1 MELPD
6 RTTSSALTTFEFGPG
21 AAEQA
26 DTILA
31 SGPDDVFRRLV
42 RDQESEP
49 VLLAARRILHAMLPS
64 GADSDG
70 DQDTDQDTAP
80 DAVAERVAAARA
92 EIGSMLDTLA
102 RHEPAHRGA
111 ALRERA
117 ALGQISGCWLD
128 TVSSPAT
135 QPALIVN
142 RLLRDHFALKGAGNP
157 QRSVH
162 HVRRR
167 ALEQAGVYLPEI
179 TADDFLPAARTRPLT
194 AWHAC
199 FYLALSRLATSFL
212 PEVVGVHYAYHAL
225 GVDDR
230 LAGVPELLT
239 EQGLRESLAE
249 YLSLTRDSVRGPA
262 ERARLR
268 AAVTRTVELELAQVR
283 LLVDLADWHA
293 ARSLHSRFAEIVA
306 RHAPF
311 AGRHHGT
318 VTVRGRRLTEAFAD
332 PDLDL
337 AAFLDELRRSRQV
350 KPLPSG
356 GCRLLNALRFGGPMF
371 GIFDSDEAATIT
383 AWVERAQA
391 GDRSP
396 IEIEVNRLGDDAA
409 ARWGAAVASS
419 SPPDLRFAEPNP
431 RDERELFYRLVNVE
445 HFANVLPLA
454 RQRAIAG
461 FVEAE
466 VLFTHGAR
474 GRYTNASWFDYSPE
488 ALGARVDRIYWE
500 KLVEPYHPLAEIPDR
515 EEVRFGQAD
524 LALGNMIDGAWAH
537 RIGNV
542 GRFRRRSDGL
552 LFAIYVDEMGR
563 GELHK
568 NHLTLIYQVLASMD
582 FTLPHIRD
590 AAFTEQDQ
598 LSESHRQYES
608 ANHQLSMSM
617 FPDSFYNEILGYN
630 LGIEMYGLG
639 EMRMNEIQRL
649 RHHGFD
655 TAYEEA
661 HLTID
666 NFSAGHSRQSVD
678 AIVTYLDDVRRD
690 LGASAVEGEWRR
702 VWRGYAS
709 FAYFAEPQ
717 LVAELTATGGAHT
730 APESADELVI

>member
-6 RTTSSALTTFEFGPG
+6 RTTSSALTAFEFSPG
-21 AAEQA
+21 AREQA
-26 DTILA
+26 DAILA
-31 SGPDDVFRRLV
+31 GGPDAVFRRLI

-49 VLLAARRILHAMLPS
+49 VLLVARHLVHAMLPS
-64 GADSDG
+64 AGT
-70 DQDTDQDTAP
+70 DTDVDTGVNI
-80 DAVAERVAAARA
+80 DVDTVVERVATARA
-92 EIGSMLDTLA
+92 EIDSLLDTLA
-102 RHEPAHRGA
+102 GHEPAQRRT

-117 ALGQISGCWLD
+117 VLGQISGCWLD

-142 RLLRDHFALKGAGNP
+142 RLLRDHFALKGEGNP

-162 HVRRR
+162 HVRHR
-167 ALEQAGVYLPEI
+167 ALEQAGVYLPEL
-179 TADDFLPAARTRPLT
+179 TADTFLTEARTRPLT

-212 PEVVGVHYAYHAL
+212 PEVVGVHYAFHAL

-230 LAGVPELLT
+230 LAGLPEVLA
-239 EQGLRESLAE
+239 EPGLRESLAE
-249 YLSLTRDSVRGPA
+249 YLSLTRDSARGPV
-262 ERARLR
+262 ERARLH
-268 AAVTRTVELELAQVR
+268 AAATRTVELELEQVR
-283 LLVDLADWHA
+283 MLVELAGWHA
-293 ARSLHSRFAEIVA
+293 GRSLHSQVAEIVA

-311 AGRHHGT
+311 AGRHHGN
-318 VTVRGRRLTEAFAD
+318 VTVRGRRLADLFGD

-356 GCRLLNALRFGGPMF
+356 GCRLLNAMKFGGPMF
-371 GIFDSDEAATIT
+371 GIFDSDEAATFA
-383 AWVERAQA
+383 AWVAQA
-391 GDRSP
+391 QSDDRSP
-396 IEIEVNRLGDDAA
+396 IEIEVNRLGDEVA
-409 ARWGAAVASS
+409 ARWSEAVAES
-419 SPPDLRFAEPNP
+419 SPPDLRFAEPSP
-431 RDERELFYRLVNVE
+431 RDERDLLYQLVNVE
-445 HFANVLPLA
+445 HFANLLPLA
-454 RQRAIAG
+454 RQRAING

-474 GRYTNASWFDYSPE
+474 GRYTDASWFDYSPE
-488 ALGARVDRIYWE
+488 ALGARVDRLYWE
-500 KLVEPYHPLAEIPDR
+500 KLVEPYRPLAEIPDR

-524 LALGNMIDGAWAH
+524 LALGNMIDGTWAH

-552 LFAIYVDEMGR
+552 LFSIYLDEMGR

-582 FTLPHIRD
+582 FTLPHLRD

-608 ANHQLSMSM
+608 AIHQLSMSL
-617 FPDSFYNEILGYN
+617 FPDTFYNEILGYN

-649 RHHGFD
+649 RRHGFD

-666 NFSAGHSRQSVD
+666 NFSAGHSRQAVD
-678 AIVTYLDDVRRD
+678 AIVTYLDDVRFD

-717 LVAELTATGGAHT
+717 LVAELTAEGSAGAP
-730 APESADELVI
+730 AEPADELAI

>member
-6 RTTSSALTTFEFGPG
+6 RTTSSALTTFEFSPG
-21 AAEQA
+21 ARERA
-26 DTILA
+26 DAILA
-31 SGPDDVFRRLV
+31 GDAHGVLRRLL

-49 VLLAARRILHAMLPS
+49 VLLAARRVLHAMLPS
-64 GADSDG
+64 GEPDIS
-70 DQDTDQDTAP
+70 T
-80 DAVAERVAAARA
+80 DAVVEQVASART
-92 EIGSMLDTLA
+92 EIHALLDTLA
-102 RHEPAHRGA
+102 GHEPAHRRA

-117 ALGQISGCWLD
+117 VLGQVAGCWLD

-142 RLLRDHFALKGAGNP
+142 RLLRDHFALKGEGNP
-157 QRSVH
+157 RRSTH
-162 HVRRR
+162 HVRQR

-179 TADDFLPAARTRPLT
+179 AADNYLTEARTRPLT

-199 FYLALSRLATSFL
+199 FYLALSRLAASFL
-212 PEVVGVHYAYHAL
+212 PEVVGVHYAFHAL

-230 LAGVPELLT
+230 LAGVAEVLPEPR
-239 EQGLRESLAE
+239 LRESLAE
-249 YLSLTRDSVRGPA
+249 YLSLTESSDRGPV
-262 ERARLR
+262 ERARLH
-268 AAVTRTVELELAQVR
+268 AAVTRTVELELEQVR
-283 LLVDLADWHA
+283 LLVELAEWHA
-293 ARSLHSRFAEIVA
+293 GRSLHSRVADIVA

-311 AGRHHGT
+311 AGRQHGN
-318 VTVRGRRLTEAFAD
+318 VTVRGRRLTDAFAD

-337 AAFLDELRRSRQV
+337 AGFLDELRRSRQV

-371 GIFDSDEAATIT
+371 GIFDADEAATLT
-383 AWVERAQA
+383 AWVELAQS

-396 IEIEVNRLGDDAA
+396 IEIDVNRAGDEAA
-409 ARWGAAVASS
+409 ARWAGAVAAA
-419 SPPDLRFAEPNP
+419 SPPDLRFAEPDP
-431 RDERELFYRLVNVE
+431 RDERDLLYRLVNVE
-445 HFANVLPLA
+445 HFANLLPLA
-454 RQRAIAG
+454 KQRAIKG
-461 FVEAE
+461 FVDAE
-466 VLFTHGAR
+466 ILFTHGAR
-474 GRYTNASWFDYSPE
+474 GRFTDASWFDYSPE
-488 ALGARVDRIYWE
+488 ALNDRVDRIYWE
-500 KLVEPYHPLAEIPDR
+500 KLVEPYRPLAEIPDR

-524 LALGNMIDGAWAH
+524 LALGNMIDGTWAH

-542 GRFRRRSDGL
+542 GRYRRRSDGL
-552 LFAIYVDEMGR
+552 LFSIYVDEMGR

-582 FTLPHIRD
+582 FTLPHIRE
-590 AAFTEQDQ
+590 AAFLAQDQ

-608 ANHQLSMSM
+608 ANHQLSMSL
-617 FPDSFYNEILGYN
+617 FPDTFYNEILGYN

-655 TAYEEA
+655 TSYEEA

-666 NFSAGHSRQSVD
+666 NFSAGHSRQAVD

-690 LGASAVEGEWRR
+690 LGPSAVDGEWRR

-717 LVAELTATGGAHT
+717 LMAELMAELDGSGSSD
-730 APESADELVI
+730 APVEPADELVI

>member
-6 RTTSSALTTFEFGPG
+6 RTTSSALTTFEISPG
-21 AAEQA
+21 ASEQA
-26 DTILA
+26 DAVLA
-31 SGPDDVFRRLV
+31 GGPYGIFRRLL

-49 VLLAARRILHAMLPS
+49 VLLAARRVVHAALP
-64 GADSDG
+64 GHGESDPG
-70 DQDTDQDTAP
+70 TDA
-80 DAVAERVAAARA
+80 DAVAERVAAART
-92 EIGSMLDTLA
+92 EIGALLDTLA
-102 RHEPAHRGA
+102 EHEPAHRRS

-117 ALGQISGCWLD
+117 VLGQISGCWLD

-142 RLLRDHFALKGAGNP
+142 RLLRDHFALKGNGIP

-162 HVRRR
+162 HVRQR
-167 ALEQAGVYLPEI
+167 ALEQAGIYLPEV
-179 TADDFLPAARTRPLT
+179 TADTFLTGARTRPLT

-212 PEVVGVHYAYHAL
+212 PEVVGVHYAFHAL
-225 GVDDR
+225 AVDDR
-230 LAGVPELLT
+230 LAGMPDVLPEP
-239 EQGLRESLAE
+239 GLRKSLAE
-249 YLSLTRDSVRGPA
+249 YLSLTRDSARGPT
-262 ERARLR
+262 ERARLH
-268 AAVTRTVELELAQVR
+268 AAVIRTVELELEQVR
-283 LLVDLADWHA
+283 LLVELAGWHA
-293 ARSLHSRFAEIVA
+293 GRSLHSQVAEIVA

-356 GCRLLNALRFGGPMF
+356 GCRLLNALKFGGPMF
-371 GIFDSDEAATIT
+371 GIFDEDEAATLA
-383 AWVERAQA
+383 AWVALAQS

-396 IEIEVNRLGDDAA
+396 IEIEVNRTGDDEA
-409 ARWGAAVASS
+409 ARWAEAVAAA
-419 SPPDLRFAEPNP
+419 SPPDVRFAEPNP
-431 RDERELFYRLVNVE
+431 RDERDLLYRLINVE
-445 HFANVLPLA
+445 HFANVLRLA
-454 RQRAIAG
+454 RERAIKG

-466 VLFTHGAR
+466 ILFTHGAR
-474 GRYTNASWFDYSPE
+474 GRYTDASWFGYSPE
-488 ALGARVDRIYWE
+488 ALTDRVDRIYWE
-500 KLVEPYHPLAEIPDR
+500 KLVEPYRPLAEIPDR

-524 LALGNMIDGAWAH
+524 LALGNMIDGTWAH

-542 GRFRRRSDGL
+542 GRYRRRSDGL
-552 LFAIYVDEMGR
+552 LFSIYLDEMGR

-568 NHLTLIYQVLASMD
+568 NHLTLIYQALASMD

-590 AAFTEQDQ
+590 AAFREQDQ
-598 LSESHRQYES
+598 LPESHRQYES
-608 ANHQLSMSM
+608 AIHQLSMSL
-617 FPDSFYNEILGYN
+617 FPDTFYNEILGYN
-630 LGIEMYGLG
+630 LAIEMYGLG

-666 NFSAGHSRQSVD
+666 NFSAGHSRQAVD

-690 LGASAVEGEWRR
+690 LGPSAVDGEWRR
-702 VWRGYAS
+702 IWRGYAS

-717 LVAELTATGGAHT
+717 LMAELAATGGAGNT
-730 APESADELVI
+730 DASDVPAESAGELVI

>member
-6 RTTSSALTTFEFGPG
+6 RTTSSALTTFEFSPG
-21 AAEQA
+21 AREQA
-26 DTILA
+26 DAILA
-31 SGPDDVFRRLV
+31 GGPDDIFRRLV
-42 RDQESEP
+42 RDQESEA
-49 VLLAARRILHAMLPS
+49 VLLAARRIVGAMLP
-64 GADSDG
+64 ADG
-70 DQDTDQDTAP
+70 DRDTDTDT
-80 DAVAERVAAARA
+80 VVEHVAAARA
-92 EIGSMLDTLA
+92 EIGALLDTLA
-102 RHEPAHRGA
+102 GQEPAHLRA

-117 ALGQISGCWLD
+117 PLGQISGCWLD

-135 QPALIVN
+135 QPALIAN
-142 RLLRDHFALKGAGNP
+142 RLLRDHFALKGEGNP

-162 HVRRR
+162 HVRHR
-167 ALEQAGVYLPEI
+167 ALEQAGIYLPEV
-179 TADDFLPAARTRPLT
+179 TADTFLTAARTRPLT
-194 AWHAC
+194 AWHGC

-230 LAGVPELLT
+230 LAGLPEVLA
-239 EQGLRESLAE
+239 EPGLRDTLAE
-249 YLSLTRDSVRGPA
+249 YLSLTRDSPRGPA
-262 ERARLR
+262 ERARLH
-268 AAVTRTVELELAQVR
+268 AAVTRTVELELEQVR
-283 LLVDLADWHA
+283 LLVELAAWHA
-293 ARSLHSRFAEIVA
+293 GRSSHSRVAEIIA

-318 VTVRGRRLTEAFAD
+318 VTVRGRRLADTLAD

-350 KPLPSG
+350 KQLPSG
-356 GCRLLNALRFGGPMF
+356 GCLLLNAMKFGGPMF
-371 GIFDSDEAATIT
+371 GVFDEEEAAAFA
-383 AWVERAQA
+383 AWVELAQS

-396 IEIEVNRLGDDAA
+396 IEIEINRVGDAA
-409 ARWGAAVASS
+409 AERWAATVAATI
-419 SPPDLRFAEPNP
+419 PPDVRFADPDP
-431 RDERELFYRLVNVE
+431 RDERDLLYRLVNIE
-445 HFANVLPLA
+445 HFANLLPLA
-454 RQRAIAG
+454 RQRAITG
-461 FVEAE
+461 FVDAE
-466 VLFTHGAR
+466 ILFTHGAR
-474 GRYTNASWFDYSPE
+474 GRYTDASWFDYSPE

-500 KLVEPYHPLAEIPDR
+500 KLVEPYRPLAEIPDR

-524 LALGNMIDGAWAH
+524 LALGNMIDGTWAH

-552 LFAIYVDEMGR
+552 LFSIYVDEMGR

-582 FTLPHIRD
+582 FHVPHIRD

-608 ANHQLSMSM
+608 ANHQVSMSL
-617 FPDSFYNEILGYN
+617 FPDTFYNEILGYN

-666 NFSAGHSRQSVD
+666 NFSAGHSRQAVD

-717 LVAELTATGGAHT
+717 LMAELTATGDLH
-730 APESADELVI
+730 APAESADELVI